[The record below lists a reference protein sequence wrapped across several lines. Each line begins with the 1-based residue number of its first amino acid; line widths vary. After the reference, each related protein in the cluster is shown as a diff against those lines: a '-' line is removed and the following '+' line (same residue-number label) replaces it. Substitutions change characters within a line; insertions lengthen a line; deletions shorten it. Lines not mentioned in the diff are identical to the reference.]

1 MGMFDGVKAVYDN
14 NAEAV
19 GNWWESDPELDK
31 KVALN
36 SMVHRTLDR
45 TGRWVGKTPMAS
57 DIKAG
62 LLGDEDKRQ
71 KAELFAQMQS
81 EPYTMNKGVA
91 RGWSQKDMAK
101 YQEDHEGRMPG
112 PNDYSPGD
120 QEYNKRIGGI
130 ELTNAL
136 LGPAEKSKAIGTSGG
151 AVQGTYDPRD
161 QAYDDYL
168 NNPESRE
175 LLTQSE
181 DGSYLNGQSLN
192 NIMDNQYMGAGRV
205 LVPSGERGFQNVA
218 RYYTHR
224 DDKSNKLQSLAKGT
238 GEFLYDSGAAL
249 IGAEQS
255 DNGKAIANTLLAK
268 QMSDRASPIV
278 GDHDN
283 LDDRRAD
290 AEEMAGM
297 KENLDHVDYA
307 EAYKHRTGE
316 NPHWAEAAAMN
327 ALPGFAD
334 WMGLITP
341 AAVLQAGA
349 KAGIKPALKAAGK
362 AAMMEAATE
371 DAPIMGGI
379 SIPQTLLMGENTST
393 PEEIATKIQGK
404 RDLHQ
409 DMTNGTGQKIK
420 QRLNSAKK
428 KNAVSQ
434 IRFVGSPP

>member
-1 MGMFDGVKAVYDN
+1 MGMFDGV
-14 NAEAV
+14 AEYLTK
-19 GNWWESDPELDK
+19 DPQLDK

-45 TGRWVGKTPMAS
+45 TGRIPGMTPMAS

-62 LLGDEDKRQ
+62 LLGDEDNRQ
-71 KAELFAQMQS
+71 NAEVFAQMQAS
-81 EPYTMNKGVA
+81 PQVLNEGVA
-91 RGWSQKDMAK
+91 RGWSPDDMAK

-120 QEYNKRIGGI
+120 KEYNKRIGGI

-151 AVQGTYDPRD
+151 TVQSTYDPRD

-175 LLTQSE
+175 LLTQGE
-181 DGSYLNGQSLN
+181 DGSYLNGENLN

-249 IGAEQS
+249 LGAEQS

-297 KENLDHVDYA
+297 KENLDHVDYT

-349 KAGIKPALKAAGK
+349 RSGIKPALKAAAK
-362 AAMMEAATE
+362 AGLMEAATE

-379 SIPQTLLMGENTST
+379 SIPQALLTNENTST

-420 QRLNSAKK
+420 QRLNSAKE
-428 KNAVSQ
+428 KNVYH
-434 IRFVGSPP
+434 